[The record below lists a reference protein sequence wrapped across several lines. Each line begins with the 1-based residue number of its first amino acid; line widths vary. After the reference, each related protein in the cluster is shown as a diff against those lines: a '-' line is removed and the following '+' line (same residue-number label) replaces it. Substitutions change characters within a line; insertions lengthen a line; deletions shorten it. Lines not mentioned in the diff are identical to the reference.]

1 MKKNFFLKIEFNKV
15 IFSGKKLFKF
25 SNDQS
30 EIFSY
35 EKGIFNMSQFNYHRI
50 VSMSGKFISF

>member
-1 MKKNFFLKIEFNKV
+1 MNKKIFQNIEFNKV
-15 IFSGKKLFKF
+15 IFSGDEIFKF

-35 EKGIFNMSQFNYHRI
+35 EKGIFNMSQVNYHRI
-50 VSMSGKFISF
+50 VSMSGKCITF